1 MVPIVVLA
9 AVTGLTRLIGW
20 LAGPDW
26 LDSWPHTTA
35 LGLAA
40 MFALTAGAHFVQ
52 PKRGEL
58 IAMVPPAFPN
68 AAAMVTLTGAL
79 EAAGALGL
87 LIPPFPRV
95 AAICLF
101 LLLLIMFPANVRAA
115 KEHIGVQT
123 MPLALRSVVQ
133 VVFLGACA
141 VVAVG

>member
-1 MVPIVVLA
+1 MAPLIALA
-9 AVTGLTRLIGW
+9 VVTGLTRLIGR
-20 LAGPDW
+20 LVGPDW

-35 LGLAA
+35 LGLAV

-68 AAAMVTLTGAL
+68 AAAMVTLTGVL

-87 LIPPFPRV
+87 LIPPFPRI

-115 KEHIGVQT
+115 KQDIGVKT
-123 MPLALRSVVQ
+123 MPLPLRTVVQ
-133 VVFLGACA
+133 VIFLGACA
-141 VVAVG
+141 VVALG